1 MTPST
6 FDGVKWLQ
14 ALLIRRHF
22 RIAHVQLTIRVFA
35 MRGTQYRCDD
45 GPWRDTL
52 QEAIEAHKAKHQED
66 AAN

>member
-1 MTPST
+1 MTPTT
-6 FDGVKWLQ
+6 FDAVKWLQ
-14 ALLIRRHF
+14 TLLALRHF
-22 RIAHVQLTIRVFA
+22 RTASIKLTIRTFA
-35 MRGTQYRCDD
+35 VRGAQYRCDD